1 MRDKQFEELSMKYE
15 LVSIPT
21 DAIVDM
27 WEDEIGLIRMTVGAS
42 PKTDQRLVFSQLK
55 GKK

>member
-1 MRDKQFEELSMKYE
+1 MKDKQFEELLKKYE

-27 WEDEIGLIRMTVGAS
+27 WEDELGLIRMTVGAS

-55 GKK
+55 GSR